1 MSPAR
6 SRRQQR
12 ALYAKK
18 GAAWVKRHHFDKLA
32 PKPRSKRRK

>member
-1 MSPAR
+1 MPAK
-6 SRRQQR
+6 SRRQQK

-32 PKPRSKRRK
+32 PKAKRKK